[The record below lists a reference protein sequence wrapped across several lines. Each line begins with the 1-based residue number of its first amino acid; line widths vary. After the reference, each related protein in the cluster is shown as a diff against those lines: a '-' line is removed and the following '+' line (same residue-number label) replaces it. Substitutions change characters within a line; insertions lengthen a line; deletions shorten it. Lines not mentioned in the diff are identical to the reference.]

1 MQTADAELELIRK
14 EFLSRLAVYREQ
26 STQSLISSIPNRE
39 PKKYLY
45 DLVSVYPLRGGK
57 GFRPGLCL
65 SVCKLFGGK
74 EEDAMHSAVAL
85 ELCHNA
91 FLVHD
96 DIEDES
102 EDRRGSPTLH
112 AEHGVPIA
120 LNVGDAM
127 NVLALAPLMKNIHQ
141 LGPELT
147 WQVFNEMQHMVL
159 ESVEGQAIELGWRK
173 DNSCKLKDDD
183 YLRMILKKT
192 CWYTC
197 IHPIRIG
204 AIIGTKG
211 KIDADIFNRFG
222 YYLGASFQIQDDLLN
237 LEGLRENYGKEIGGD
252 ILEGKRT
259 LMLIHLLNS
268 CSPRER
274 KELKHYLSL
283 PRAGRN
289 AEQTS
294 YVMKR
299 MLHYDCLQ
307 YGRKSARNLAGAAL
321 KEFYTLMGHLP
332 DTPEKKFISNMIFY
346 MINRDR

>member
-1 MQTADAELELIRK
+1 MQGAAAEIELIRQ
-14 EFLSRLAVYREQ
+14 EFLLHLAVYRDQ
-26 STQSLISSIPNRE
+26 SIQSLLAAIPDRE
-39 PKKYLY
+39 PKKHLY
-45 DLVSVYPLRGGK
+45 DLVPIYPLRGGK

-65 SVCKLFGGK
+65 SVCKLYGGR
-74 EEDAMHSAVAL
+74 EEDAMNSAVAL

-102 EDRRGSPTLH
+102 EDRRGQPTMH
-112 AEHGVPIA
+112 AEHGIPIA

-127 NVLALAPLMKNIHQ
+127 NVLALTPLMKNIAQ

-147 WQVFNEMQHMVL
+147 WQVFSEIQHMTL

-173 DNSCKLKDDD
+173 DNSCRLKDDD

-211 KIDADIFNRFG
+211 KINADIFNRFG

-237 LEGLRENYGKEIGGD
+237 LEGQRENYGKEIGGD

-259 LMLIHLLNS
+259 LMLIHLLNQ
-268 CSPRER
+268 CTPRER
-274 KELKHYLSL
+274 KQLKHYLSV
-283 PRAGRN
+283 PRSARN
-289 AEQTS
+289 PEQTA
-294 YVMKR
+294 YVMER
-299 MLHYDCLQ
+299 MLFYGCLE
-307 YGRKSARNLAGAAL
+307 YGRKAARNLAGAAL

-332 DTPEKKFISNMIFY
+332 DTPEKKFIVNMIFY
-346 MINRDR
+346 MINRDK